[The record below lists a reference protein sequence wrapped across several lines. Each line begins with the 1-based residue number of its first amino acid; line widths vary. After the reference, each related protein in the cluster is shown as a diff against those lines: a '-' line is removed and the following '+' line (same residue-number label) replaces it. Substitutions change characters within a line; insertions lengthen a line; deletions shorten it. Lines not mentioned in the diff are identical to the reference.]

1 MTGMFLTSDDP
12 EVEVD
17 NKVSVA
23 SSWFIATNI
32 SKMMNTKFILMK
44 DCGPLLP
51 VALLVQIT
59 RAPDPKIGFG
69 NGRLS
74 FLKNTSYYSWGLV
87 DGRTCGGGEFTALRP
102 SFHTLTPSYRSCHFN
117 LRNKLGLRCAK
128 LKFS

>member
-1 MTGMFLTSDDP
+1 M
-12 EVEVD
+12 
-17 NKVSVA
+17 KV
-23 SSWFIATNI
+23 
-32 SKMMNTKFILMK
+32 
-44 DCGPLLP
+44 CGPLLA

-69 NGRLS
+69 TGRLS
-74 FLKNTSYYSWGLV
+74 FLKNISYYSWGL
-87 DGRTCGGGEFTALRP
+87 DAARTCGAEIFTALRP